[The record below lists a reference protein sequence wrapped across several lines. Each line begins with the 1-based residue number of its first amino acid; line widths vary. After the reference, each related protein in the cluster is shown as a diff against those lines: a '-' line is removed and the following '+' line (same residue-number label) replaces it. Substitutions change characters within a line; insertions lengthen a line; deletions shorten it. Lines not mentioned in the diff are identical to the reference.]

1 MKPAHNCQFPRS
13 VTVAIFAK
21 PDPNCNHNKLLS
33 WRQKLWRPRWCYTG
47 CRWVVASQSWLCC
60 TEGHAGRWP
69 LLPVKT
75 LRSRR
80 QRLWNG
86 RQNPGSS
93 SWHQSESP
101 YQRGTSPGREA
112 KRRKLSPTQTW
123 PILGAE
129 VEEHWRKQPKSR
141 QVLQAQSPDR
151 RKLRSTS
158 LGCRGQ
164 RAGWPGAPGRTRQG
178 SGAAGLLRRP
188 TCCRCYVSAHRH
200 RRHRLPRPAAASRA
214 WPPPPP
220 PPPIRSVGFRRAAR
234 GKGVA
239 TGPLPT
245 EARPVT
251 WAQVS
256 APPP

>member
-1 MKPAHNCQFPRS
+1 MKA
-13 VTVAIFAK
+13 
-21 PDPNCNHNKLLS
+21 
-33 WRQKLWRPRWCYTG
+33 
-47 CRWVVASQSWLCC
+47 
-60 TEGHAGRWP
+60 EGGVFRGTNPGLGARM
-69 LLPVKT
+69 LPVHAPGT
-75 LRSRR
+75 RS
-80 QRLWNG
+80 
-86 RQNPGSS
+86 
-93 SWHQSESP
+93 SP
-101 YQRGTSPGREA
+101 
-112 KRRKLSPTQTW
+112 KLPH
-123 PILGAE
+123 L
-129 VEEHWRKQPKSR
+129 
-141 QVLQAQSPDR
+141 QSPDR